1 MWAWMSVGVNG
12 SLQWWVPQAQEYRLR
27 LEVEPCFYHYGGL
40 EWPEGGKCYPFY
52 FTNCFRK
59 QTSLAL
65 AILVSPQQELFS
77 ILSVIKEM
85 IDILA
90 CRKVKVLGT
99 HSCLTLC
106 NPMDRSPPGSSV
118 HGMLQARTLECV
130 AISSSKGS
138 SQPRDQTQVSST
150 AGRCFTIWAFLYH
163 LSHLGRERKIKPWP
177 RNFACIPIQTWSE
190 CILLKKRRC
199 GSI

>member
-1 MWAWMSVGVNG
+1 MGVYNGGSHRNRNTVFAWRWNPVFITMVDWNG
-12 SLQWWVPQAQEYRLR
+12 LR
-27 LEVEPCFYHYGGL
+27 GR
-40 EWPEGGKCYPFY
+40 KCYPFY

-90 CRKVKVLGT
+90 CKKVKLLGT
-99 HSCLTLC
+99 QSCLTLC
-106 NPMDRSPPGSSV
+106 NPMDYSLPGSSV

-130 AISSSKGS
+130 AVSSSKRF
-138 SQPRDQTQVSST
+138 SQPRDQTRVSCT
-150 AGRCFTIWAFLYH
+150 AGRFFTI
-163 LSHLGRERKIKPWP
+163 
-177 RNFACIPIQTWSE
+177 
-190 CILLKKRRC
+190 
-199 GSI
+199 

>member
-1 MWAWMSVGVNG
+1 MNG
-12 SLQWWVPQAQEYRLR
+12 TLQWWVPQAHEYRWR
-27 LEVEPCFYHYGGL
+27 LEVEPCFISMVDWSCL
-40 EWPEGGKCYPFY
+40 RRRKCYPFY

-85 IDILA
+85 IDIWA
-90 CRKVKVLGT
+90 CRKVKVLNT
-99 HSCLTLC
+99 DSCLTLC
-106 NPMDRSPPGSSV
+106 NPMDCSLPGSSV
-118 HGMLQARTLECV
+118 HGMLQARTLEWV

-150 AGRCFTIWAFLYH
+150 AGRFFTIWA
-163 LSHLGRERKIKPWP
+163 
-177 RNFACIPIQTWSE
+177 TWE
-190 CILLKKRRC
+190 GEEK
-199 GSI
+199 